1 MGADEMDAWAFNRRG
16 WPRRRPVLTD
26 AVEVHVEPV
35 GLYYPYFH
43 VRDDGWLKRAAL
55 YLPGLARVH
64 PPGHPFHDSATA
76 QVLRDELGFFTDIDP
91 TRYADEVAQEL
102 KGVMQ
107 REEARLLPRYGF
119 PSEWLSDK
127 SRRRVIHL
135 DPFGWLHRSQLGTST
150 PDFWWTTF
158 RNFVVRSREWAP
170 FGTYTDGNSVRDW
183 IGLHPHLVSVYT
195 RALVDRIAHAN
206 ALVPVTDDPVLF
218 ALPGWTATDF
228 EEALL
233 GPSAPGPN
241 PGVWWLPNR
250 QNGRAHPAPPVTAPA
265 AGLYATAAVQAV
277 LPHAI
282 NDIPAKDIVRA
293 RLRLSDEFEAFRAH
307 LDELGSQFAALDQV
321 TDPAVLQ
328 ARIAAMVDRNLS
340 RPLKDLTRGLRSLRL
355 KPIREVIGLRSL
367 ELPALAA
374 LGAHTVNLSPILG
387 AGGAVVVQLVASS
400 RSARAAAADQRR
412 SATGYLLGLR
422 RELKL

>member
-1 MGADEMDAWAFNRRG
+1 MAALAAVD
-16 WPRRRPVLTD
+16 LTD
-26 AVEVHVEPV
+26 AVQGVHVEPV

-64 PPGHPFHDSATA
+64 PPGHSFHDSATA

-91 TRYADEVAQEL
+91 TRYADEVSQEL

-119 PSEWLSDK
+119 PSEMLSDR
-127 SRRRVIHL
+127 SRAGVIHL

-150 PDFWWTTF
+150 PTTWWVTF
-158 RNFVVRSREWAP
+158 RNFVVRSREWVP
-170 FGTYTDGNSVRDW
+170 IGTDTEENSVGDW

-206 ALVPVTDDPVLF
+206 ALVPVTDDPTLF
-218 ALPGWTATDF
+218 ALPGWAASDF

-241 PGVWWLPNR
+241 PGRWWLPNS
-250 QNGRAHPAPPVTAPA
+250 QNGRARPALPVMAPA
-265 AGLYATAAVQAV
+265 AGVYAAAAVQAV
-277 LPHAI
+277 LPQAI
-282 NDIPAKDIVRA
+282 EDIPAKDIVRA
-293 RLRLSDEFEAFRAH
+293 RLRLSDEFDTFRAH

-321 TDPAVLQ
+321 ADPAVVQ
-328 ARIAAMVDRNLS
+328 ARIAAMADRNLS

-355 KPIREVIGLRSL
+355 QPIREVIGLRSL

-374 LGAHTVNLSPILG
+374 LGAHTVNLPPLLG
-387 AGGAVVVQLVASS
+387 AGGAVAVQLVAST

-422 RELKL
+422 RELKR

>member
-1 MGADEMDAWAFNRRG
+1 M
-16 WPRRRPVLTD
+16 
-26 AVEVHVEPV
+26 EPV

-64 PPGHPFHDSATA
+64 PPGHSFHDSETA

-91 TRYADEVAQEL
+91 ARYADEVAQKL

-107 REEARLLPRYGF
+107 REEAQLFPRYGF
-119 PSEWLSDK
+119 PSEMLSER
-127 SRRRVIHL
+127 SRKGVRHL
-135 DPFGWLHRSQLGTST
+135 EPFGWLHRSQLGTSA
-150 PDFWWTTF
+150 PGIWWGTF
-158 RNFVVRSREWAP
+158 RNFVVRSRDEVP
-170 FGTYTDGNSVRDW
+170 IGTYTDENSVGDW

-206 ALVPVTDDPVLF
+206 ALVPVTDDPMLF

-233 GPSAPGPN
+233 GPSAPGPE
-241 PGVWWLPNR
+241 PGCWWLPNK
-250 QNGRAHPAPPVTAPA
+250 QTGRARPVQPATGPA

-282 NDIPAKDIVRA
+282 DDIPAKDIVRA
-293 RLRLSDEFEAFRAH
+293 RLRLSDEFEAFRVH

-321 TDPAVLQ
+321 TDPAVVQ
-328 ARIAAMVDRNLS
+328 ARIAAMADRNLR

-374 LGAHTVNLSPILG
+374 LGAHTMNLSPLFA
-387 AGGAVVVQLVASS
+387 AGGAVAVQLVAST
-400 RSARAAAADQRR
+400 RAARAAAADQRR

>member
-1 MGADEMDAWAFNRRG
+1 MAADLA
-16 WPRRRPVLTD
+16 D
-26 AVEVHVEPV
+26 AVQGVHVEPV

-64 PPGHPFHDSATA
+64 PPGHSFHDSATA
-76 QVLRDELGFFTDIDP
+76 LVLRDELGFFTDIDP
-91 TRYADEVAQEL
+91 IRYADEVAQEL

-107 REEARLLPRYGF
+107 REEARLFPRYGF
-119 PSEWLSDK
+119 PSEMLSER
-127 SRRRVIHL
+127 SRRGVRHL

-150 PDFWWTTF
+150 PGDWWVTF
-158 RNFVVRSREWAP
+158 RNFAVFSREEVPIGA
-170 FGTYTDGNSVRDW
+170 YTEENSVRDW

-218 ALPGWTATDF
+218 ALPGWTAADF

-233 GPSAPGPN
+233 GPSAPGPD
-241 PGVWWLPNR
+241 PGCWWLPNP
-250 QNGRAHPAPPVTAPA
+250 QNGRARSALPVTVPA

-277 LPHAI
+277 LPHDI

-293 RLRLSDEFEAFRAH
+293 RLRLADEFEAFRAH
-307 LDELGSQFAALDQV
+307 LDELESQLAALGQAA
-321 TDPAVLQ
+321 DPAVVQ

-340 RPLKDLTRGLRSLRL
+340 RPLKELTRGLRSLRL
-355 KPIREVIGLRSL
+355 RPVREVITLRSL

-374 LGAHTVNLSPILG
+374 LGAHAANLSPVFG
-387 AGGAVVVQLVASS
+387 AGGAVAVQLVAST

-412 SATGYLLGLR
+412 SAAGYLLGLR
-422 RELKL
+422 RELKR